1 MHFVMTKWILLF
13 VIGIM
18 FESTGLV
25 FLKTGMVTTGMMTVP
40 EVRPLTVSRALGVV
54 KTAATNGQILLGVF
68 CQAVFFAC
76 MLVLMTQADIS
87 FLWPLTGLGF
97 VVATV
102 AGAIFLHEHVS
113 SLRWAGVILS
123 MIGAA
128 LISTSGQAK
137 PTGGATPQAV
147 SQLQHK

>member
-1 MHFVMTKWILLF
+1 MTKWILLF

-25 FLKTGMVTTGMMTVP
+25 FLKKGMMTLP
-40 EVRPLTVSRALGVV
+40 DVRALTVSKMPSVV
-54 KTAATNGQILLGVF
+54 KAAATNGKILLGVF
-68 CQAVFFAC
+68 CQAIFFAC
-76 MLVLMTQADIS
+76 TLVLMTQTDIS
-87 FLWPLTGLGF
+87 LLWPLTGLGF
-97 VVATV
+97 VAATV

-128 LISTSGQAK
+128 LIGFSGHPKA
-137 PTGGATPQAV
+137 TGPAAPQPDT
-147 SQLQHK
+147 QLQHQQP

>member
-1 MHFVMTKWILLF
+1 MTKWILLF

-25 FLKTGMVTTGMMTVP
+25 FLKKGMMTLP
-40 EVRPLTVSRALGVV
+40 EVRSLTVSKAPSVV
-54 KTAATNGQILLGVF
+54 KAAATNGQILLGVF

-76 MLVLMTQADIS
+76 TLILMTQTDIS
-87 FLWPLTGLGF
+87 LLWPLTGLGF

-102 AGAIFLHEHVS
+102 AGAVFLHEYVS

-128 LISTSGQAK
+128 LISASGQAK

>member
-1 MHFVMTKWILLF
+1 MTKWILLF

-25 FLKTGMVTTGMMTVP
+25 FLKKGMMTVP
-40 EVRPLTVSRALGVV
+40 EVRPLTVSKALSVV

-76 MLVLMTQADIS
+76 LLVLMTQADIS

-97 VVATV
+97 VLATL
-102 AGAIFLHEHVS
+102 AGIIFLHEHVS
-113 SLRWAGVILS
+113 SVRWAGIILS

-128 LISTSGQAK
+128 LISVSGHTK
-137 PTGGATPQAV
+137 PTGEAPSQEV
-147 SQLQHK
+147 SQLENR

>member
-1 MHFVMTKWILLF
+1 MTKWILLF

-25 FLKTGMVTTGMMTVP
+25 FLKKGMMEVP
-40 EVRPLTVSRALGVV
+40 EVRPLTISKALSVV

-76 MLVLMTQADIS
+76 LLVLMTQADIS

-97 VVATV
+97 VLATL
-102 AGAIFLHEHVS
+102 AGIIFLHEHVS
-113 SLRWAGVILS
+113 SVRWAGIILS
-123 MIGAA
+123 MIGVA
-128 LISTSGQAK
+128 LISVSGHTK
-137 PTGGATPQAV
+137 PTGEAPSQEV
-147 SQLQHK
+147 SQLENR

>member
-1 MHFVMTKWILLF
+1 MTKWILLF

-25 FLKTGMVTTGMMTVP
+25 FLKKGMITVP
-40 EVRPLTVSRALGVV
+40 EVRPLTVSKAFSVV

-76 MLVLMTQADIS
+76 LLILMTQADIS

-97 VVATV
+97 VVAAV

-113 SLRWAGVILS
+113 SVRWAGVILS

-128 LISTSGQAK
+128 LISSSGHPK
-137 PTGGATPQAV
+137 STGEAASQAV
-147 SQLQHK
+147 SQLQHRQP

>member
-1 MHFVMTKWILLF
+1 MTKWILLF

-25 FLKTGMVTTGMMTVP
+25 FLKKGMMTVP
-40 EVRPLTVSRALGVV
+40 EVRPLTVSKALSVV

-76 MLVLMTQADIS
+76 LLVLMTQADIS

-97 VVATV
+97 VLATL
-102 AGAIFLHEHVS
+102 AGIIFLHEHVS
-113 SLRWAGVILS
+113 SVRWAGIILS

-128 LISTSGQAK
+128 LISVSGHTK
-137 PTGGATPQAV
+137 PTGEAPSQEV
-147 SQLQHK
+147 SQLENRWL

>member
-1 MHFVMTKWILLF
+1 MTKWILLF

-18 FESTGLV
+18 FESAGLV
-25 FLKTGMVTTGMMTVP
+25 FLKKGMMTVP
-40 EVRPLTVSRALGVV
+40 EVRPLTISKALGVA
-54 KTAATNGQILLGVF
+54 KTAATNSQILLGVF

-76 MLVLMTQADIS
+76 LLVLMTQADIS

-102 AGAIFLHEHVS
+102 AAAIFLHEHVS
-113 SLRWAGVILS
+113 SIRWAGVILS

-128 LISTSGQAK
+128 LISSSGHPK
-137 PTGGATPQAV
+137 STGEAASQSV
-147 SQLQHK
+147 SQLQHRQP

>member
-1 MHFVMTKWILLF
+1 MTKWILLF
-13 VIGIM
+13 LVGIM

-25 FLKTGMVTTGMMTVP
+25 FLKKGMMTLP
-40 EVRPLTVSRALGVV
+40 DVRLLTFSKAPSVV
-54 KTAATNGQILLGVF
+54 KAAATNGQILLGIF

-76 MLVLMTQADIS
+76 TLVLMTQTDIS
-87 FLWPLTGLGF
+87 LLWPLTGLGF

-102 AGAIFLHEHVS
+102 AGAVFLHEHVS

-128 LISTSGQAK
+128 LIGTSGQAK

-147 SQLQHK
+147 SHSQHR

>member
-1 MHFVMTKWILLF
+1 MTKWILLF

-25 FLKTGMVTTGMMTVP
+25 FLKKGMVTLP
-40 EVRPLTVSRALGVV
+40 EVRSLTVSKAPGVV

-76 MLVLMTQADIS
+76 MLVLMTQTDIS

-102 AGAIFLHEHVS
+102 AGAVFLHEHVS

-147 SQLQHK
+147 SQLQHKQP

>member
-1 MHFVMTKWILLF
+1 MDA
-13 VIGIM
+13 
-18 FESTGLV
+18 ESKRRGKSK
-25 FLKTGMVTTGMMTVP
+25 LKRD
-40 EVRPLTVSRALGVV
+40 E
-54 KTAATNGQILLGVF
+54 
-68 CQAVFFAC
+68 
-76 MLVLMTQADIS
+76 LVLTGRAVAIAAAIGPPMRPAALLALPNGSAQ
-87 FLWPLTGLGF
+87 LWGATPAKPAQHLKLVCRHGVALEVLGQELGF

-128 LISTSGQAK
+128 LIGTSGQAK

-147 SQLQHK
+147 SQSQHK

>member
-1 MHFVMTKWILLF
+1 MTKWIILF

-25 FLKTGMVTTGMMTVP
+25 FLKKGMMTVP
-40 EVRPLTVSRALGVV
+40 EVRPLTVSKAFSVV

-76 MLVLMTQADIS
+76 LLVLMTQADIS

-113 SLRWAGVILS
+113 SVRWAGVILS

-128 LISTSGQAK
+128 LIGSSGHAKSTREAAS
-137 PTGGATPQAV
+137 QAV
-147 SQLQHK
+147 TQLQHRQP

>member
-1 MHFVMTKWILLF
+1 MTKWILLF

-25 FLKTGMVTTGMMTVP
+25 FLKKGMMTVP
-40 EVRPLTVSRALGVV
+40 EVRPLTVSKAFSVV

-76 MLVLMTQADIS
+76 LLVLMTQADIS

-97 VVATV
+97 VVATL
-102 AGAIFLHEHVS
+102 AGIIFLHEHVS
-113 SLRWAGVILS
+113 SVRWAGVILS
-123 MIGAA
+123 MVGAA
-128 LISTSGQAK
+128 LISVSGHTK
-137 PTGGATPQAV
+137 PTGEAPSQEV
-147 SQLQHK
+147 SQLENR

>member
-1 MHFVMTKWILLF
+1 MTKWILLF

-25 FLKTGMVTTGMMTVP
+25 FLKKGMMTVP
-40 EVRPLTVSRALGVV
+40 EVRPLTVSKALSVV

-76 MLVLMTQADIS
+76 LLVLMTQADIS

-97 VVATV
+97 VLATL
-102 AGAIFLHEHVS
+102 AGIIFLHEHVS
-113 SLRWAGVILS
+113 SVRWAGIILS
-123 MIGAA
+123 MIGVA
-128 LISTSGQAK
+128 LISVSGHTK
-137 PTGGATPQAV
+137 PTGEAPSQEV
-147 SQLQHK
+147 SQLENR

>member
-1 MHFVMTKWILLF
+1 MTKWILLF

-25 FLKTGMVTTGMMTVP
+25 FLKKGMMEVP
-40 EVRPLTVSRALGVV
+40 EVRPLTISKALSIV

-76 MLVLMTQADIS
+76 LLVLMTQADIS

-97 VVATV
+97 VVATL
-102 AGAIFLHEHVS
+102 AGIIFLHEHVS
-113 SLRWAGVILS
+113 SVRWAGIILS

-128 LISTSGQAK
+128 LISVSGHTK
-137 PTGGATPQAV
+137 PTGGATPQEV
-147 SQLQHK
+147 SQLENR

>member
-1 MHFVMTKWILLF
+1 MTKWIVLF
-13 VIGIM
+13 IIGIM

-25 FLKTGMVTTGMMTVP
+25 FLKRGMADLP
-40 EVRPLTVSRALGVV
+40 DVRLLTVSEIPGVV
-54 KTAATNGQILLGVF
+54 KTAVSNGQILLGVF

-76 MLVLMTQADIS
+76 TLVLLTQTDIS
-87 FLWPLTGLGF
+87 LLWPLTGLGF

-102 AGAIFLHEHVS
+102 AGAVFLHEHVS

-123 MIGAA
+123 LIGAA
-128 LISTSGQAK
+128 LISASGREK
-137 PTGGATPQAV
+137 PTGEATPQAV